1 MKKAILGA
9 AVVGALM
16 AFSSCANKERCYEIT
31 VSAENPLTGEPISVS
46 EYVRT
51 TKNDIKD
58 AEEQTKAQLA
68 ALGIKDDL
76 ITIDSKS
83 VPDSNCD

>member
-1 MKKAILGA
+1 M
-9 AVVGALM
+9 VGALM

-58 AEEQTKAQLA
+58 AEEQTKAQLT

-76 ITIDSKS
+76 ITIDSTS

>member
-1 MKKAILGA
+1 MKNFFLGVAFVCA
-9 AVVGALM
+9 AL
-16 AFSSCANKERCYEIT
+16 AFSSCNNKEMCYEIT
-31 VSAENPLTGEPISVS
+31 VSADNPFTGKPISNT

-58 AEEQTKAQLA
+58 AEEKMKAQLT

-76 ITIDSKS
+76 ITIKSKS
-83 VPDSNCD
+83 VPDSNCK